1 MEEAIRK
8 ATVLI
13 EALPYLRAY
22 RGKLIAIKLGGAAMT
37 EPSMLDVF
45 LQDVVFLQM
54 AGVLPVIV
62 HGGGPN
68 ITEEMSRRGL
78 TATFVKGRRVTDPQ
92 TLAIVREVL
101 VGINEELVGGIR
113 THGGRAEGLHVDGQN
128 ALVGRRLQMTDEA
141 GEPIDLGLVGEVTQV
156 RTVLIEGLAR
166 AGIVPVIAPLA
177 EEVAAGGVGPGTS
190 RAGARRA
197 GPAPSILNINADTAA
212 GRVAAALIPEKLVV
226 VSDTHGVRIDPED
239 AESFASTLTREQIEN
254 LVARGVI
261 DRGMLP
267 KVQACL
273 EALEAG
279 VPKAHII
286 DGRIPHSLL
295 LEIFTDRGIGTQIL
309 H

>member
-8 ATVLI
+8 AAVLV
-13 EALPYLRAY
+13 EALPYLQAY
-22 RGKLIAIKLGGAAMT
+22 RGKLMAIKLGGAAMT
-37 EPSMLDVF
+37 EPRMLDVF

-68 ITEEMSRRGL
+68 ISEEMTRRGL
-78 TATFVKGRRVTDPQ
+78 TPTFVKGRRVTDTK

-101 VGINEELVGGIR
+101 GAVNQELVRGIR
-113 THGGRAEGLHVDGQN
+113 EHGGQAEGLHVDGQG
-128 ALVGRRLQMTDEA
+128 ALVGRRLHLTDEN

-177 EEVAAGGVGPGTS
+177 EEVGGRV
-190 RAGARRA
+190 
-197 GPAPSILNINADTAA
+197 LNVNADTVA
-212 GRVAAALIPEKLVV
+212 GRVAAALVPEKLVV
-226 VSDTHGVRIDPED
+226 VSDTHGVRTDPED
-239 AESFASTLTREQIEN
+239 GESFASTLTREQIEQ

>member
-1 MEEAIRK
+1 MTGLSPAEEAVPMEEAIRK
-8 ATVLI
+8 AAVLI

-37 EPSMLDVF
+37 EPPMLDVF

-54 AGVLPVIV
+54 AGVLPVII

-68 ITEEMSRRGL
+68 ISEEMTRRGL
-78 TATFVKGRRVTDPQ
+78 TPTFVKGRRVTDAQ

-101 VGINEELVGGIR
+101 VGINAGLVAGIR
-113 THGGRAEGLHVDGQN
+113 THGGLAEGLHVDGQN
-128 ALVGRRLQMTDEA
+128 ALIGRRLQMTDED

-156 RTVLIEGLAR
+156 RTFLIEGLAR

-177 EEVAAGGVGPGTS
+177 EEAGGGV
-190 RAGARRA
+190 
-197 GPAPSILNINADTAA
+197 LNINADTAA
-212 GRVAAALIPEKLVV
+212 GRVAGALVPEKLVV
-226 VSDTHGVRIDPED
+226 VSDTHGVRTDPED
-239 AESFASTLTREQIEN
+239 AESFASTLTREQIEA
-254 LVARGVI
+254 LVARGII

-273 EALEAG
+273 EALEGG